1 MKIKEENI
9 WLTGRHKTSLTGNGR
24 LFNSWVT
31 LFLSLSCDVIL
42 GPNKRVI
49 KYMGPRTTRKEMKEI

>member
-24 LFNSWVT
+24 FVNQMIV
-31 LFLSLSCDVIL
+31 D
-42 GPNKRVI
+42 
-49 KYMGPRTTRKEMKEI
+49 KEKED